1 MEVNNVQWKSVQES
15 ETHTV
20 PFSVTLCPT
29 ATSLTDCS
37 CIC

>member
-1 MEVNNVQWKSVQES
+1 VEVTVEWKGGQKS

-20 PFSVTLCPT
+20 PVSVTLCPT
-29 ATSLTDCS
+29 ATSLTDCC